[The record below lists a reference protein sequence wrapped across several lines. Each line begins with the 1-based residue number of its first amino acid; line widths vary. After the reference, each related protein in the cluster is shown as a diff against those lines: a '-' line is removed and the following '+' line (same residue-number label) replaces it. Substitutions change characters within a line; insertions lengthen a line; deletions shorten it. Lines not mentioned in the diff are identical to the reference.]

1 MEDAGLDSSGS
12 GGVEFQAVLNTVLN
26 LGFPLNIGNFLT
38 TWQLLASQGL
48 YSLEL
53 VI

>member
-1 MEDAGLDSSGS
+1 MEDYGLNSSGS
-12 GGVEFQAVLNTVLN
+12 GGVELQAVLITIMN
-26 LGFPLNIGNFLT
+26 LGFPLNTGNFLT
-38 TWQLLASQGL
+38 RWQLLASQGL